1 MQDFRSPP
9 AVSEAGAPATWLA
22 NLFAVG
28 AALACFVALAGL
40 FWRLWRWSRIAQPM
54 PITLTPAPRT
64 RLGVA
69 LRLALEVLVFRT
81 LFRASPVTWLG
92 CVLMHYGLL
101 LVLLLH
107 LRFLWPSTPL
117 WLIPLISWSTA
128 ANLALVAGLALL
140 VCRRVF
146 VARIRYVSIPSDF
159 AWLGLLLIIA
169 ASGIA
174 LKRTGAA
181 DPYAVGCFLR
191 SALQFDVL
199 PLAGCL
205 VLWLHLFAVMALIVL
220 FPFGKLLHAPGILFA
235 PTLNS
240 RAP

>member
-28 AALACFVALAGL
+28 AALACYVALAGL

-117 WLIPLISWSTA
+117 WLIPLIS
-128 ANLALVAGLALL
+128 
-140 VCRRVF
+140 C
-146 VARIRYVSIPSDF
+146 DF

-181 DPYAVGCFLR
+181 DPYAVGRFLR

-199 PLAGCL
+199 PLAGSL